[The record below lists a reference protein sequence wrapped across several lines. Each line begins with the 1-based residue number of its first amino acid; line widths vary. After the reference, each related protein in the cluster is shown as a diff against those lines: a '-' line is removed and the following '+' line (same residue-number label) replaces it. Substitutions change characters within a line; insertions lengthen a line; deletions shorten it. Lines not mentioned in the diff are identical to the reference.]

1 MNSVLKYPGAKHR
14 AAKWLVSLVP
24 EHEVYCEPYFGSGAV
39 FFAKPKAKIETIN
52 DLDGNVVNYF
62 RVVREHPEELSR
74 LLSLTPYARE
84 EYMAAFEEKEGDTDI
99 EKARKFAVRCFMGF
113 SCSGRYRNGFR
124 SSQRG
129 NGPRNP
135 DIWRGLPDAV
145 REASLR
151 LTDAQIECLPALELI
166 RRYGTKDV
174 FLYVDPPYLGDT
186 RKKYLY
192 RHEMD
197 SEEEHKEL
205 LGLLLAHPGKV
216 MVSGY
221 DNPLYNE
228 MLAGWRK
235 EQRKSQAENGL
246 ARVETVW
253 MNYGSV
259 QMRLPV

>member
-1 MNSVLKYPGAKHR
+1 MKSVLKYPGAKNR
-14 AAKWLVSLVP
+14 VAKWLVSMIP
-24 EHEVYCEPYFGSGAV
+24 EHEVYCEPFFGSGAV
-39 FFAKPKAKIETIN
+39 FFNKPKAGIETIN

-84 EYMAAFEEKEGDTDI
+84 EYEDAFVDNETDTDI

-113 SCSGRYRNGFR
+113 SCGIRYRRGFR
-124 SSQRG
+124 TSQCSS
-129 NGPRNP
+129 GPHIP
-135 DIWRGLPDAV
+135 DKWRQLPETILLAAD
-145 REASLR
+145 R
-151 LTDAQIECLPALELI
+151 LKDAQIECLPALELI
-166 RRYGTKDV
+166 RRYDTEDV

-192 RHEMD
+192 NHEMD
-197 SEEEHKEL
+197 SEEEHREL
-205 LGLLLAHPGKV
+205 LELLLAHPGKV

-228 MLAGWRK
+228 MLYGWRR
-235 EQRKSQAENGL
+235 EQRKSQAENGS
-246 ARVETVW
+246 ARIETVW
-253 MNYGSV
+253 MNYGWV

>member
-1 MNSVLKYPGAKHR
+1 MDSVLKYPGAKHR

-24 EHEVYCEPYFGSGAV
+24 EHEVYCEPFFGSGAV

-62 RVVREHPEELSR
+62 RIVREHPEELSR

-113 SCSGRYRNGFR
+113 SCGIRYKRGFR
-124 SSQRG
+124 TSQCG
-129 NGPRNP
+129 SGPRIP
-135 DIWRGLPDAV
+135 DKWRQLPETILLAAD
-145 REASLR
+145 R
-151 LTDAQIECLPALELI
+151 LKDAQIECLPALELI
-166 RRYGTKDV
+166 RRYDTKDV
-174 FLYVDPPYLGDT
+174 FLYVDPPYLGNT
-186 RKKYLY
+186 RKRYLY
-192 RHEMD
+192 QHEMD
-197 SEEEHKEL
+197 SEEEHRKL
-205 LGLLLAHPGKV
+205 LELLLAHPGKV
-216 MVSGY
+216 MISGY
-221 DNPLYNE
+221 DNPLYDR